1 MRIGLLT
8 FHRALNYGAVLQCY
22 ALQQELRRH
31 GHDVDV
37 IDYRQPVV
45 EEAYRPVKWNWLIKK
60 ILLPWRLPPYLRQIA
75 ALRRGH
81 RMFGRFRDEYL
92 KLSAACGRDDVPS
105 GYDGYVIGSDQ
116 LWARHITGDFDPV
129 YFGDFNRRG
138 DSRLVGYAVSAN
150 IDSIRQLG
158 DDLQRHVN
166 RFDAFSFREKALAE
180 GITKPDGSPLEIT
193 LDPTL
198 LADRSIWDPMIN
210 RSFEGERYVLLYEVR
225 RPSDDPGLLRRQA
238 ESLAGSLGCRVIDL
252 SANDVDVGRFVSAL
266 RYAACVVTSS
276 FHATAF
282 SLIFN
287 RPFYTYMLHDGHDS
301 RYVDL
306 LSAIGLGNALV
317 EPGFEPH
324 DIPVYDFESAHR
336 ALDTLRGKSLRF
348 LLDGLSSNNK
358 SIAS

>member
-45 EEAYRPVKWNWLIKK
+45 EEAYRPIKWKWLIKK
-60 ILLPWRLPPYLRQIA
+60 ILLPWRLPPYLRQVA

-81 RMFGRFRDEYL
+81 RTFGRFRDQF
-92 KLSAACGRDDVPS
+92 LSLSPACGRDDVPS

-129 YFGDFNRRG
+129 YFGDFTRRP

-150 IDSIRQLG
+150 IGSMRQLG
-158 DDLQRHVN
+158 NDAQRRVN
-166 RFDAFSFREKALAE
+166 AFDAFSFRERALAE
-180 GITKPDGSPLEIT
+180 GITRPDGSPLEIT

-198 LADRSIWDPMIN
+198 LADPSIWEPMID
-210 RSFEGERYVLLYEVR
+210 RQLEEGRYVVLYEVR
-225 RPSDDPGLLRRQA
+225 RRSDDPGLLRRHA
-238 ESLAGSLGCRVIDL
+238 DRLAASLGWRVVDL
-252 SANDVDVGRFVSAL
+252 SANDADVGRFVSAL
-266 RYAACVVTSS
+266 RYAGCVITSS

-306 LSAIGLGNALV
+306 LSAIGLDGALV
-317 EPGFEPH
+317 EPDFEPS
-324 DIPVYDFESAHR
+324 DIPVHDFESAHR
-336 ALDTLRGKSLRF
+336 GLDAMRDKSLRF
-348 LLDGLSSNNK
+348 LLDGLSGGNK
-358 SIAS
+358 KP